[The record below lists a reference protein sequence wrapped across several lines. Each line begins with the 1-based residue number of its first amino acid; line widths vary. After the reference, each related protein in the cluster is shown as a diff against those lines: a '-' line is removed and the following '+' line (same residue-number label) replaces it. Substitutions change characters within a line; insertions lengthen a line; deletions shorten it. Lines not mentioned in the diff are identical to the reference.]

1 MKKFKTFSLIEHL
14 SDIGIEAKASSP
26 EELFENAALGMF
38 SIMYDL
44 KDVEA
49 KKKVEVSVKGKKETD
64 IEELLI
70 SWLEKLLYV
79 FETKKMLFCKF
90 DITDIEI
97 AKSIK
102 SVNAF
107 IYGEKVN
114 LTRHKFFTAVKA
126 PTYHMLKVEK
136 NDKAGGM
143 WTARIIFDV

>member
-1 MKKFKTFSLIEHL
+1 MKPNYAFIDHL
-14 SDIGIEAKASSP
+14 SDIGIEVKADNP

-44 KDVEA
+44 KGVGA
-49 KKKVEVSVKGKKETD
+49 KEKVGVSVKGKKGTD
-64 IEELLI
+64 IEELLV

-90 DITDIEI
+90 DIINIEI

-136 NDKAGGM
+136 NDKAGGI

>member
-1 MKKFKTFSLIEHL
+1 MKPNYTFIDHL
-14 SDIGIEAKASSP
+14 SDIGIEVKANSP

-44 KDVEA
+44 KSVGANE
-49 KKKVEVSVKGKKETD
+49 KVEVSIKGKKGTD
-64 IEELLI
+64 IEELLVT
-70 SWLEKLLYV
+70 WLEKLLYV

-114 LTRHKFFTAVKA
+114 LIRHKFFTAVKA

>member
-1 MKKFKTFSLIEHL
+1 MTPGYEFIEHL
-14 SDIGIEAKASSP
+14 SDIGIEVKAGSP

-44 KDVEA
+44 KDVEV
-49 KKKVEVSVKGKKETD
+49 KEKVEVSVKGKRGTD

-79 FETKKMLFCKF
+79 FETRKILLCKF
-90 DITDIEI
+90 EITDIEI

-102 SVNAF
+102 FVSAF
-107 IYGEKVN
+107 IYGEKVD
-114 LTRHKFFTAVKA
+114 LSRHKFFTAVKA

-136 NDKAGGM
+136 NEKAGSI

>member
-1 MKKFKTFSLIEHL
+1 MKPSYVFIDHL
-14 SDIGIEAKASSP
+14 SDIGIEVKASSP

-44 KDVEA
+44 KGVGA
-49 KKKVEVSVKGKKETD
+49 KEKIKVTVKGKKGTD
-64 IEELLI
+64 IEELLV

-79 FETKKMLFCKF
+79 FETKKILFCKF
-90 DITDIEI
+90 DIIDIEI

-136 NDKAGGM
+136 NDKAGGI
-143 WTARIIFDV
+143 WTTRIIFDV

>member
-1 MKKFKTFSLIEHL
+1 MKPNYSFIDHL
-14 SDIGIEAKASSP
+14 SDIGIEVKASSP

-44 KDVEA
+44 KGVGA
-49 KKKVEVSVKGKKETD
+49 KEKVEVSVKGKKGTD
-64 IEELLI
+64 IEELLV

-90 DITDIEI
+90 DIIDIEI
-97 AKSIK
+97 TKSIK
-102 SVNAF
+102 FVNAF
-107 IYGEKVN
+107 IYGEKVD

-136 NDKAGGM
+136 NDKAGGI
-143 WTARIIFDV
+143 WTTRIIFDV

>member
-1 MKKFKTFSLIEHL
+1 MKSNYTFIDHL
-14 SDIGIEAKASSP
+14 SDIGIEVKASSP

-44 KDVEA
+44 KSVGAEE
-49 KKKVEVSVKGKKETD
+49 KVEVTVKGKKGTD
-64 IEELLI
+64 IEELLV

-90 DITDIEI
+90 DIIDIEI

-102 SVNAF
+102 YINAF
-107 IYGEKVN
+107 IYGEKIN
-114 LTRHKFFTAVKA
+114 LSRHKFFTAVKA

-136 NDKAGGM
+136 NDKAGGI
-143 WTARIIFDV
+143 WTVRIIFDV